1 LDGIMSRLIELAHAR
16 GSQHVA
22 VVFVH
27 GLGGDW
33 LGTWTIGTGV
43 DAVWPK
49 WLAEDLEGVAV
60 WSVDY
65 EAPLSDWRGSAMELT
80 DRAANVLNLLLVQ
93 PDLGEGQLILV
104 GHSLG
109 GLVIKHVLR
118 KAADLA
124 TERADAHSFIERVRK
139 VIFLAT
145 PHVAADLPGWGD
157 LLRIFVRPS
166 AATRSLLRN
175 DPHLR
180 DLNLWYRRW
189 AKQHGVDHLILTET
203 KATFLFGMVVK
214 PDSSDPGLASDPIPI
229 DTDHIEI
236 AKPANRQ
243 SLVYQL
249 VAISSCVKPC
259 GRSRMRK
266 ERSMQS
272 RTTHR
277 RSARM
282 SNC

>member
-1 LDGIMSRLIELAHAR
+1 MSRLIELAHAR
-16 GSQHVA
+16 GSQHVV

-27 GLGGDW
+27 GLGGDP
-33 LGTWTIGTGV
+33 LGTWTSGKDV
-43 DAVWPK
+43 AAVWPK

-65 EAPLSDWRGSAMELT
+65 EAPMSDWRGSAMELT
-80 DRAANVLNLLLVQ
+80 DRAANVLNLLLVK

-109 GLVIKHVLR
+109 GLVIKQVLR
-118 KAADLA
+118 KAADAA

-139 VIFLAT
+139 VVFLAT
-145 PHVAADLPGWGD
+145 PHVGADLASWGD
-157 LLRIFVRPS
+157 RLRVFVRPS
-166 AATRSLLRN
+166 AAARSLLRN
-175 DPHLR
+175 DSHLR

-189 AKQHGVDHLILTET
+189 AKQRGIDHLILTET
-203 KATFLFGMVVK
+203 KTALCSAWSSSQIAAILAWRPILFR
-214 PDSSDPGLASDPIPI
+214 LIPI
-229 DTDHIEI
+229 TSRLQNQQIGKAWFI
-236 AKPANRQ
+236 
-243 SLVYQL
+243 SSF
-249 VAISSCVKPC
+249 AISSCVKPG

-266 ERSMQS
+266 ERSMPS

-282 SNC
+282 SNG